1 MTDNAKKFYCTT
13 AIDYPNGSPHM
24 GHAYEKIVTD
34 TYERWYKFLGAETFF
49 LTGTDEN
56 GQKLV
61 ESAKAAGQPT
71 GTYVDEQVVKFKK
84 LCRDLSIGYNDF
96 IRTTEERHMKVC
108 QDFWSRLQTK
118 GEIYQGTY
126 SGDDNGTWKSTIST
140 DGKFTGTATSNLAP
154 NYPFTINGTVSNT
167 GVIEAK
173 YSYLSYTASFK
184 GQITGSEASGTWK
197 TDTLNLGG
205 TWSGKKQ

>member
-1 MTDNAKKFYCTT
+1 M
-13 AIDYPNGSPHM
+13 
-24 GHAYEKIVTD
+24 
-34 TYERWYKFLGAETFF
+34 
-49 LTGTDEN
+49 
-56 GQKLV
+56 
-61 ESAKAAGQPT
+61 
-71 GTYVDEQVVKFKK
+71 KK
-84 LCRDLSIGYNDF
+84 LTASLLVIISLFACNSKD
-96 IRTTEERHMKVC
+96 EEYV
-108 QDFWSRLQTK
+108 FPYT
-118 GEIYQGTY
+118 GNYQGTY